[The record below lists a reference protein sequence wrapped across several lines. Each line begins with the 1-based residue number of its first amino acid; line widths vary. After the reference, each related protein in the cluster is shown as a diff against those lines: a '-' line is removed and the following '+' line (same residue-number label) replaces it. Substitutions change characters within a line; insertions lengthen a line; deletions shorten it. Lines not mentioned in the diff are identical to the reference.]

1 MIDEPWFLPTAFGTV
16 VFLQLVLLIAVLRL
30 SGRVSH
36 LFRLMASPAS
46 SSASASQDL
55 ADRKEATSEQKKWFA
70 EFLEED
76 PSRRDLPKKEQFA
89 AFRQWRENKGLNW
102 KGPAESA

>member
-16 VFLQLVLLIAVLRL
+16 VFLQLLLLIAVLRL
-30 SGRVSH
+30 SGRVSR
-36 LFRLMASPAS
+36 LFRLIAEPAPSVSPE
-46 SSASASQDL
+46 L
-55 ADRKEATSEQKKWFA
+55 ADRKEATGEQKKWFA

-89 AFRQWRENKGLNW
+89 AFRQWREERGLNW